1 MTFLCVTI
9 LRVTLALTVLCFV
22 QVSEEVEAVVRQLV
36 THVSF
41 STAVADQLT
50 QLQSLEALQ
59 TRTWL
64 AEGTAETP
72 SQCGRAGETATFS
85 GGLVVY
91 PPADPLVGT
100 SVSDQNNRG

>member
-1 MTFLCVTI
+1 MTVLCATVLCVTI

-41 STAVADQLT
+41 STAVADQIT

-64 AEGTAETP
+64 AEGTAEILSLTILYI
-72 SQCGRAGETATFS
+72 RRDY
-85 GGLVVY
+85 LV
-91 PPADPLVGT
+91 
-100 SVSDQNNRG
+100 S